1 MPGTERAEIYFI
13 SAMMFLI
20 VVLCVVAV
28 WLFFKTYKK
37 EMREK
42 EARRRQK
49 LDFEIDQEE
58 AEPAQPTE
66 TDK

>member
-49 LDFEIDQEE
+49 LDLEIDQEE